1 MLKIKSICLYFFMAI
16 FFYGCA
22 SLNPFSTSESEDK
35 YFQITSKDET
45 LFKDIMRIKVD
56 CTKENS
62 VGTRRVLINGAEY
75 SSDIAIKYCLR
86 KNLVDTNVGLKK
98 VFLHRIVDAR
108 EDASV
113 FSYIGRKGKITALD
127 SSPSLEALFY
137 MFLKQELNSRGIMVV
152 ETQTSPYT
160 YRLDFTFNKTDGF
173 YSRINQTLDGKL
185 EAKLNISNINFNK
198 DFNINT
204 KQYVKNLK
212 IRNSDEFDF
221 FVGLLVKQAAIK
233 TANIITKF

>member
-22 SLNPFSTSESEDK
+22 SLNPFSTNESEDK

-113 FSYIGRKGKITALD
+113 FSYIGRKGKIIPLD

-160 YRLDFTFNKTDGF
+160 YRLDFTFKKTDGF
-173 YSRINQTLDGKL
+173 YDRMGQTLDGKL

-212 IRNSDEFDF
+212 IGNSDEFDF

-233 TANIITKF
+233 TANIISKF

>member
-1 MLKIKSICLYFFMAI
+1 MLKIKSIFLYFLMAM

-22 SLNPFSTSESEDK
+22 SLNPFSTNEIEDK
-35 YFQITSKDET
+35 YFQIASKDET

-98 VFLHRIVDAR
+98 VFLHRIVDGR
-108 EDASV
+108 KDASV
-113 FSYIGRKGKITALD
+113 FSYTKRKGKITALD
-127 SSPSLEALFY
+127 SSPSLEALYY

-173 YSRINQTLDGKL
+173 YDRTNQTLDGKL